1 MIKNIMKNI
10 GTRPP
15 KMGSKEYNELYG
27 ISEEDARVGA
37 QVDKI
42 YERQLKRIKEL
53 RAKGLTDEQIDNDN
67 IIKQTKEDMK
77 NVGKKPVDAKEEV
90 KEDVDSPEDDILSGF
105 NLTAEEHSMD
115 GYKANAKMYPALQSL
130 VKQREPFFQKRIE
143 AWKKL
148 KENPNNPKARADF
161 IDATNAIS
169 QIDSDLDRA
178 YKKETAE

>member
-10 GTRPP
+10 G
-15 KMGSKEYNELYG
+15 L
-27 ISEEDARVGA
+27 
-37 QVDKI
+37 
-42 YERQLKRIKEL
+42 
-53 RAKGLTDEQIDNDN
+53 
-67 IIKQTKEDMK
+67 
-77 NVGKKPVDAKEEV
+77 KPVEVEEKEEV
-90 KEDVDSPEDDILSGF
+90 KEDVDTPKEDDILSGF

-130 VKQREPFFQKRIE
+130 VKQREPFFQKKIE

-148 KENPNNPKARADF
+148 KENPNNPKARADYV
-161 IDATNAIS
+161 DASNAIS